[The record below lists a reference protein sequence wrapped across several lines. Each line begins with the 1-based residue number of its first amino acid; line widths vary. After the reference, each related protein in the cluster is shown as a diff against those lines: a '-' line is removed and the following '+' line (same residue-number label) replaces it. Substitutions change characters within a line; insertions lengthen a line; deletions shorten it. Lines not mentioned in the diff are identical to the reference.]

1 MAYDTYDFPDH
12 EKGDTFEGVT
22 FIMLINGVALDLTGA
37 VIQAKFWKNGNAYTL
52 STTTGELTITDPA
65 AGTFTFDKQIINF
78 DAGNYCYEMM
88 FTLASGD
95 VKTYIKGTWK
105 ITR

>member
-12 EKGDTFEGVT
+12 EKGDTYEGST
-22 FIMLINGVALDLTGA
+22 FTVLVNGVALDLTDATISVKLWG
-37 VIQAKFWKNGNAYTL
+37 GSDTYTL
-52 STTTGELTITDPA
+52 TTTDGELTITDA
-65 AGTFTFDKQIINF
+65 ANGVFTVDEQVINFNARTYCHEFTFTLSTG
-78 DAGNYCYEMM
+78 A
-88 FTLASGD
+88 